1 MNAITLDT
9 LDLSDDEMEALREQA
24 RAVIAGSRLSQSAAA
39 KDAGVA
45 YTTFAAWLNGSYAGN
60 NQRVAA
66 DVKRWLAARSARQQ
80 TAAALPTRTGFIAT
94 PTADRI
100 MPVLAYAQAAPDISV
115 IVGAAGVGK
124 TTALNQYRA
133 QTPNVWLATMTPST
147 AGVSPMLRELCIE
160 MGLEQKNAADLPRTI
175 ERKARGSGGLIV
187 VDEAQHL
194 SRPALEQLRSIHDR
208 AAIGIVLAG
217 NPAVLSRL
225 EGDRK
230 AEFAQLF
237 SRIGMRL
244 TLARPKAGDV
254 SAILDAWGVTDA
266 EETRLLSTIAGKPG
280 ALRGLD
286 KCLVLATMV
295 ASGAGRARTADDIR
309 SAWAQLDP
317 QFLIGQS
324 GVTGQSALSGQSE

>member
-9 LDLSDDEMEALREQA
+9 PELSTEEMEALRDQA
-24 RAVIAGSRLSQSAAA
+24 RAVISGSRMTQASAA
-39 KDAGVA
+39 KDAGIA
-45 YTTFAAWLNGSYAGN
+45 YTTFAAWLGGTYTGN

-66 DVKRWLAARSARQQ
+66 EVQRWLTARNARQQ
-80 TAAALPTRTGFIAT
+80 TAAAMPVRPGFVLT
-94 PTADRI
+94 PTAERI
-100 MPVLAYAQAAPDISV
+100 LPVMAYAQAAPDISV

-124 TTALNQYRA
+124 TTALNQYKA

-160 MGLEQKNAADLPRTI
+160 MGLDTRNAGELARAI
-175 ERKARGSGGLIV
+175 ERKARASGGLII

-208 AAIGIVLAG
+208 AGIGIVLAG
-217 NPAVLSRL
+217 NPAVLGRL

-237 SRIGMRL
+237 SRIGMKL
-244 TLARPKAGDV
+244 TLTRPKAGDV
-254 SAILDAWGVTDA
+254 TAILDAWGVTDTD
-266 EETRLLSTIAGKPG
+266 ESKLLATIAGKPG

-286 KCLVLATMV
+286 KCMVLATMV
-295 ASGAGRARTADDIR
+295 AAGSGRGRSVDDIR
-309 SAWAQLDP
+309 QAWAQLDP
-317 QFLIGQS
+317 QSL
-324 GVTGQSALSGQSE
+324 TAQSA